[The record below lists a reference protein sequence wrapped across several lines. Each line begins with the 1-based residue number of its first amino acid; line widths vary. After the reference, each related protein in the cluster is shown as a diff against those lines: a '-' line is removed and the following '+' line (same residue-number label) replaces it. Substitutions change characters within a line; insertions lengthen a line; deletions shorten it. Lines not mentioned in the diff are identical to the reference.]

1 MDKQHLDMATVL
13 QEKGWARKVEVKE
26 GDIREFGLASL
37 VHVIVSGCGQGVDL
51 EYIVLSLKVNKYVS
65 VYLKTKPDC
74 FSEWHLVS

>member
-13 QEKGWARKVEVKE
+13 QEKGWARKVVVKE
-26 GDIREFGLASL
+26 GDMREFGLASL
-37 VHVIVSGCGQGVDL
+37 VHVPVP
-51 EYIVLSLKVNKYVS
+51 EYIMLSLKVNKYVS